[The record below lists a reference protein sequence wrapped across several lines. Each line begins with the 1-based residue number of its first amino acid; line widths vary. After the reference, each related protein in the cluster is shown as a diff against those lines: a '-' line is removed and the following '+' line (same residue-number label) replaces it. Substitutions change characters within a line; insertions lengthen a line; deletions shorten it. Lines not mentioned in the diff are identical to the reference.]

1 MIIEAL
7 TIVLFTVLAYA
18 FGVREGLAQAG
29 RLLAVKTT
37 FDDLAVL
44 ETMIEAGVPFDRRKL
59 TETRTY

>member
-7 TIVLFTVLAYA
+7 TIVLFTVVAYT

-44 ETMIEAGVPFDRRKL
+44 ETMLEAGVPFDRRKL
-59 TETRTY
+59 AETRTY

>member
-7 TIVLFTVLAYA
+7 TIVLFTVVAYT

-59 TETRTY
+59 AETRTY

>member
-7 TIVLFTVLAYA
+7 TIVLFTVLAYT

-44 ETMIEAGVPFDRRKL
+44 ETMIEAGVTFDRRKL
-59 TETRTY
+59 AETRTY

>member
-7 TIVLFTVLAYA
+7 TIVLFTVVAYA

-44 ETMIEAGVPFDRRKL
+44 ETMLEAGVPFDRRKL

>member
-7 TIVLFTVLAYA
+7 TIVLFTVLAYT

-59 TETRTY
+59 AETRTY